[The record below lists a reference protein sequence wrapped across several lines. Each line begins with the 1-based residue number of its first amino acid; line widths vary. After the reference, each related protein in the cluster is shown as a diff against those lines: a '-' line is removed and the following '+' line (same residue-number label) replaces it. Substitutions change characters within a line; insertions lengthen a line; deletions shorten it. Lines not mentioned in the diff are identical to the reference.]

1 MILKLIYDGII
12 SSLEIDDNETVLT
25 LKLLISEMHGIPI
38 ENLLVKT
45 NDGIV
50 LTNDRQKISTL
61 SDITTHNLPL
71 LISDLTEAVA
81 IQKPQTNNPFM
92 NISNM
97 DLSSVKPLLKDKKF
111 IKNMFENNPM
121 FKKTLE
127 NNQEMKAMLNSG
139 HLSDE
144 IEKMIEDPEYMK
156 EAMKNGELAMQKME
170 NIPGGLSQ
178 INSYM
183 EKVHDPLRSVSQKKN
198 YKSRLEKDDF
208 DKFRHLGIKNCPI
221 KGNGI
226 GFVKYINEINYLDE
240 KGFKDFKRNLEL
252 LEIFNGDLKS
262 VIAVYLD
269 GH

>member
-1 MILKLIYDGII
+1 MILKLIYEGII

-45 NDGIV
+45 NIGIV

-71 LISDLTEAVA
+71 LITDLTEAVA
-81 IQKPQTNNPFM
+81 IQKPKANNPFM

-170 NIPGGLSQ
+170 NI
-178 INSYM
+178 
-183 EKVHDPLRSVSQKKN
+183 
-198 YKSRLEKDDF
+198 
-208 DKFRHLGIKNCPI
+208 
-221 KGNGI
+221 
-226 GFVKYINEINYLDE
+226 
-240 KGFKDFKRNLEL
+240 
-252 LEIFNGDLKS
+252 
-262 VIAVYLD
+262 
-269 GH
+269 